1 MSEKVTIDIKCYEE
15 FIRAEKTLE
24 IIEETLRRRRYINV
38 EDLEILLGIDLG
50 NSPVVKLIKEDV

>member
-50 NSPVVKLIKEDV
+50 SEPAKKGVMKVE

>member
-38 EDLEILLGIDLG
+38 EDMEILLGIDLG
-50 NSPVVKLIKEDV
+50 NNPTAKGGHES